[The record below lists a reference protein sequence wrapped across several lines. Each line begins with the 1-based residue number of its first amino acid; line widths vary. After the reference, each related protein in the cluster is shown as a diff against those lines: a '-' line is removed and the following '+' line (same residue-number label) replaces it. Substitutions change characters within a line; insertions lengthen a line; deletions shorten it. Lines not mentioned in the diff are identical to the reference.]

1 MNEQFQ
7 QAVVASR
14 AGQIKEAQFLL
25 TQSLQKDSSNANA
38 WLLLSQ
44 LVDSKEKQQAY
55 LAKAVAIEPDHE
67 LANEYRAAL
76 VKDVEIVAPPVVKEL
91 DEMTDLEAVFDADVD
106 DPLSDLD
113 DSSMDDW
120 LTAAVVADSND
131 DEDASGSL
139 DAVDSI
145 DFAEL
150 LDESDEEEAVL
161 MAVETVD
168 DKSIASEEKQ
178 DVVAEKKEEKT
189 AVISPKVAKRQ
200 KTAAQ
205 LNYAIYVLMA
215 IAIFIVL
222 YMAYLLLG

>member
-55 LAKAVAIEPDHE
+55 LAKAIAIDPDHE
-67 LANEYRAAL
+67 LANEYRVAL
-76 VKDVEIVAPPVVKEL
+76 GEDVAVVVPPVVQEL
-91 DEMTDLEAVFDADVD
+91 DEMADLEAVFDTDTA

-120 LTAAVVADSND
+120 LWRHYHHRQNNHYQ
-131 DEDASGSL
+131 DE
-139 DAVDSI
+139 
-145 DFAEL
+145 
-150 LDESDEEEAVL
+150 
-161 MAVETVD
+161 
-168 DKSIASEEKQ
+168 
-178 DVVAEKKEEKT
+178 
-189 AVISPKVAKRQ
+189 
-200 KTAAQ
+200 
-205 LNYAIYVLMA
+205 
-215 IAIFIVL
+215 
-222 YMAYLLLG
+222 